1 MTRSDFGTLLR
12 WAGLHLLL
20 LASGDG
26 FVTLT
31 FSRCTST
38 RTWQLGLSAANNEDD
53 KRSKAAGA
61 AAGAVAGGLIAGPVG
76 AVIGF
81 AVGDMMSS
89 NKPKQQSTDPTA
101 VAAQKLSMALEDA
114 KSVAQSLDTVIE
126 QRVKDMIDLNNRKEA
141 LQSQAREFLLA
152 NNEAAARKCLE
163 QKLGLSATVKKL
175 ETLVSEDRARRQG
188 VEVSMSR
195 LMDRIAEYES
205 MLLDKK
211 ITNLEETTTSSIDPL
226 EERFRKLERE

>member
-1 MTRSDFGTLLR
+1 MTRSDLLR
-12 WAGLHLLL
+12 LADLLLLL
-20 LASGDG
+20 LASSDG
-26 FVTLT
+26 FVTLP
-31 FSRCTST
+31 FSRCTAT
-38 RTWQLGLSAANNEDD
+38 RTWQSRLSAANNEDD
-53 KRSKAAGA
+53 KRSKVAGA
-61 AAGAVAGGLIAGPVG
+61 AVGAVAGSLIAGPVG

-89 NKPKQQSTDPTA
+89 NKPKQQQADPTL
-101 VAAQKLSMALEDA
+101 VKSQKLSMALEDA

-126 QRVKDMIDLNNRKEA
+126 QRVKDIVDLNNRKEA

-211 ITNLEETTTSSIDPL
+211 ITNLEETTISSIDPL